1 MGSRSCIKARTNVR
15 TGALRWRSSR
25 AWLASAALAVPLLP
39 SPGWPFALVAL
50 AAVAAVAA
58 VACDDKPSFE
68 VELARD
74 RATLDRIVE
83 ADLELDRAMKRADDL
98 SVKGDDTAAA
108 NALDKFAL
116 PRATAAAAQART
128 AIVTTPWAKDRVA
141 EWLAI
146 AADREREI
154 PIYAAALRGE
164 DMAAKLSALE
174 AQASI
179 QKRAMR
185 AATAVKAGP
194 DGQASAR

>member
-1 MGSRSCIKARTNVR
+1 MVGRRSSIKARTKVR
-15 TGALRWRSSR
+15 IRAL
-25 AWLASAALAVPLLP
+25 LACAALAVPLFP
-39 SPGWPFALVAL
+39 SALSAFALVAL
-50 AAVAAVAA
+50 GALGALGA
-58 VACDDKPSFE
+58 VACDDKPSVE
-68 VELARD
+68 VALERD

-83 ADLELDRAMKRADDL
+83 SDLELDRALKRADDL
-98 SVKGDDTAAA
+98 SAKGDDAAAA

-146 AADREREI
+146 AADREKEI
-154 PIYAAALRGE
+154 PIYAAALRGD

>member
-1 MGSRSCIKARTNVR
+1 MVGGRSCLSGRTKVPIGR
-15 TGALRWRSSR
+15 LL
-25 AWLASAALAVPLLP
+25 AWLACAALEVPVIP
-39 SPGWPFALVAL
+39 SALSASAL
-50 AAVAAVAA
+50 GA
-58 VACDDKPSFE
+58 VACDEKPSVE
-68 VELARD
+68 VALERD

-83 ADLELDRAMKRADDL
+83 SDLELDRAMKRADDL
-98 SVKGDDTAAA
+98 SVKGDDAAA
-108 NALDKFAL
+108 ATALDKFAL
-116 PRATAAAAQART
+116 PRATAAAAQVRT

-146 AADREREI
+146 AADREKEI

-179 QKRAMR
+179 QQRAMR

-194 DGQASAR
+194 DGRASAR

>member
-1 MGSRSCIKARTNVR
+1 MGRRTYINARTGGCLAR
-15 TGALRWRSSR
+15 LARL
-25 AWLASAALAVPLLP
+25 AWLACAALTMPMVPFALAV
-39 SPGWPFALVAL
+39 SAL
-50 AAVAAVAA
+50 AS

-74 RATLDRIVE
+74 RAALDRIVE
-83 ADLELDRAMKRADDL
+83 SDLELDRALKRADDL
-98 SVKGDDTAAA
+98 SAKGDDAAAA

-116 PRATAAAAQART
+116 PRATAAAAQARA

-146 AADREREI
+146 AVDREKEI
-154 PIYAAALRGE
+154 PIYAAALRGD
-164 DMAAKLSALE
+164 DMAAKLAALE
-174 AQASI
+174 AQTSI